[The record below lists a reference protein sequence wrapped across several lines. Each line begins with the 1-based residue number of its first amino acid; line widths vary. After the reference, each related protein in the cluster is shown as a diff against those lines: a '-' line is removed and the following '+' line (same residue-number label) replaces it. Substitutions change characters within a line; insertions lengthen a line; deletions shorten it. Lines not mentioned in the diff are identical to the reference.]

1 MALRVCVLVQL
12 SSFGDVNA
20 NTIYFPQTAAIKVY
34 CKPGMFSA
42 NISHL
47 WPYKEKKRENADI
60 WSTNVNVPWND
71 GFRWKYNN
79 IIRCH
84 NKRSSQDEKECWRR
98 EKKKPF
104 FFSLIFVYLQE
115 DAKKKKKN
123 THRKRRVSAK
133 RRKGTVHQKIE
144 SQSHVDGKSEEVSL
158 SNTET
163 QLGQVSGRSEIPISL
178 TNDDVI
184 YTKILILN
192 SLCQKP

>member
-84 NKRSSQDEKECWRR
+84 NKQSSQDEKECWRR
-98 EKKKPF
+98 ERKKL
-104 FFSLIFVYLQE
+104 FSSVWFLFICKKMQ
-115 DAKKKKKN
+115 KKKK
-123 THRKRRVSAK
+123 THRKRRVSVK

-144 SQSHVDGKSEEVSL
+144 SQSHVDGKSEEVSS

-192 SLCQKP
+192 SLCKKP